1 MMEDC
6 PCKGPGA
13 ETFLLGSNGEKKQTN
28 DALKVEVLR
37 EGSKFHHSAERTV
50 IVEPGQPAPQGVRD
64 DVCV

>member
-37 EGSKFHHSAERTV
+37 EGSKFHHSAEDSDCGAWETCP
-50 IVEPGQPAPQGVRD
+50 PGSER
-64 DVCV
+64 